1 MKELI
6 DYILQFGN
14 LNKQQIAF
22 VESKMSEVQLQK
34 DEYFSQAGK
43 IPRQVGFI
51 VEGVLRGCYYK
62 NKGEE
67 ITRCFMSENSLVAR
81 VVIQSPGTQA
91 ASALLPL
98 VFTNKPVGNFMTVG
112 G

>member
-1 MKELI
+1 MKEWI
-6 DYILQFGN
+6 EYILQFGS

-22 VESKMSEVQLQK
+22 VESKMSEVELQK

-51 VEGVLRGCYYK
+51 VEGVLRGCYYN
-62 NKGEE
+62 NKGAE

-81 VVIQSPGTQA
+81 VVIQSPGT
-91 ASALLPL
+91 
-98 VFTNKPVGNFMTVG
+98 
-112 G
+112 